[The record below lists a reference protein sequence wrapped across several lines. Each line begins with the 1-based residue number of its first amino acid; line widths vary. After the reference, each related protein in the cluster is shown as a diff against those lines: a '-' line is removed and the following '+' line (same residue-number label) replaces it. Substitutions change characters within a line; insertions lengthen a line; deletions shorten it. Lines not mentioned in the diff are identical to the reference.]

1 MNTAP
6 MPPPKRDI
14 EKVFWRRRVVKS
26 PARTKTRLISHIA
39 AHRTMFSRV
48 GITRIPRKISPRK
61 TRITAASPITLRPN
75 VPSSELSACAE
86 IPSADAAIPADA
98 DRAAEELAG
107 EGTGLAKF
115 PGVGATGTDVPAAGT
130 EVGTGTVGADAIV
143 AGTDAEVAGA
153 VIGASTGGTG
163 TPAGT
168 DTEVTGVCI
177 PVGIVVELVNVTAEA
192 TDAGALTPT
201 ETGGRP

>member
-39 AHRTMFSRV
+39 AQRTMFSRV
-48 GITRIPRKISPRK
+48 GITKTPRKISPRK

-86 IPSADAAIPADA
+86 IPSADA
-98 DRAAEELAG
+98 DRAVGELAG
-107 EGTGLAKF
+107 EGTSVAKV
-115 PGVGATGTDVPAAGT
+115 PGVGTAETDVPATDADTEADAGA
-130 EVGTGTVGADAIV
+130 VGADAIV

-163 TPAGT
+163 
-168 DTEVTGVCI
+168 
-177 PVGIVVELVNVTAEA
+177 NQQ
-192 TDAGALTPT
+192 ALI
-201 ETGGRP
+201 RK